1 MKNPAADN
9 SNHDNNN
16 NKNNNNNNNS
26 VVKKVSKRSD
36 EIRNVIRRELIGL

>member
-9 SNHDNNN
+9 SNHD
-16 NKNNNNNNNS
+16 NNNNNNS

>member
-16 NKNNNNNNNS
+16 NNNNNNNS